1 MEFTGDNPTVTTA
14 TTKWVTRV
22 VDDGWIETYKRW
34 RQPTD
39 GEEEDAQQ
47 TLHLREICLFG
58 GHWWWMNDDD
68 GWRESFAL
76 SLSLTHFLSHSLS
89 LCCLLSVV
97 QFRVYGGFDSGVQY
111 TTMYLSWTTH
121 ENIYTYMYYRR
132 WCGVGL
138 SWRDGDD
145 CVWWWWYVDDG
156 RVVVCSVA
164 CSHDANL
171 LVECCLWG
179 GGCVSTVEK
188 NEWWFLLKK

>member
-1 MEFTGDNPTVTTA
+1 MTGGLRRINDDVNRPTAKRRTHNKLYTYVKYVSLEDTGDEWMIMTSDG
-14 TTKWVTRV
+14 RV
-22 VDDGWIETYKRW
+22 
-34 RQPTD
+34 
-39 GEEEDAQQ
+39 
-47 TLHLREICLFG
+47 LRC
-58 GHWWWMNDDD
+58 
-68 GWRESFAL
+68 L
-76 SLSLTHFLSHSLS
+76 SLSHSFSLSHSLS